1 MRTLKK
7 NKQIM
12 RYALYADKVPVY
24 ATDDDGNILYD
35 TVDGEQIPIE
45 TGDYVHGYAEPV
57 EFKANIIFAG
67 GQAEAEAYGMD
78 VGAYTHKM
86 VTMRKRLPITE
97 TTLIF
102 RESEPRYGTDGI
114 LIDTS
119 ADFRVIRCADSLNE
133 DVYLLKQITK

>member
-7 NKQIM
+7 NKQTM
-12 RYALYADKVPVY
+12 RYALYADRMPVY

-35 TVDGEQIPIE
+35 TIDGTEVPIE
-45 TGDYVHGYAEPV
+45 TGDYAQGYEAPV
-57 EFKANIIFAG
+57 EFRANIIFAG

-102 RESEPRYGTDGI
+102 RESEPVYRDGV
-114 LIDTS
+114 LVDTS

>member
-1 MRTLKK
+1 MRTLKR
-7 NKQIM
+7 NKQTM
-12 RYALYADKVPVY
+12 RYVLYSEKTPVY

-35 TVDGEQIPIE
+35 TIDGVEVPVE
-45 TGDYVHGYAEPV
+45 TGDYQDGYSDPV
-57 EFKANIIFAG
+57 AFKANIVFAG

-86 VTMRKRLPITE
+86 VTMRKDLPITE
-97 TTLIF
+97 TSLIF
-102 RESEPRYGTDGI
+102 RESEPEYKDGV
-114 LIDTS
+114 LVDTS